1 VLRLPRFGVVVVPGY
16 TCLLCALCA
25 TQTSQ
30 YHIIVGQ
37 SYIIDQDGAEL
48 GRGRS
53 NTVALC
59 LCRGEKVVCVDD
71 TISLQHARIEFEAA
85 SGQFFISDG
94 TPTAPSSNG
103 TWFR

>member
-1 VLRLPRFGVVVVPGY
+1 M
-16 TCLLCALCA
+16 
-25 TQTSQ
+25 
-30 YHIIVGQ
+30 
-37 SYIIDQDGAEL
+37 

-94 TPTAPSSNG
+94 TATAPSSNG